1 MIIPA
6 VSRQQPPN
14 LRLTH
19 TLSHMLAQEGE
30 MPDAYFFLHEECRMS
45 IMHLISR
52 YVFMKYNAVNFTLF
66 QSTLVAKMSRIAFK
80 LAHKSRAIRPSTN
93 ATGKYGRGE
102 TSTAYV
108 SRMAFPPGGEQPG
121 SGCIRHTP

>member
-1 MIIPA
+1 
-6 VSRQQPPN
+6 
-14 LRLTH
+14 
-19 TLSHMLAQEGE
+19 
-30 MPDAYFFLHEECRMS
+30 
-45 IMHLISR
+45 
-52 YVFMKYNAVNFTLF
+52 MKYNAVNFTLF
-66 QSTLVAKMSRIAFK
+66 QSTPEDFTALVAKMSRIAFK

-108 SRMAFPPGGEQPG
+108 SRMAFPPGGEHPG